1 VEPKKFP
8 SFTWMFVAVL
18 LLVALPT
25 FGVGVYIAATSKQF
39 GLLAAGCACIVAV
52 LLAWPLARAIESLR
66 DANLQAFH
74 QLTAPLNE
82 RVQQINS
89 ALSQICD
96 RQLLS
101 DRAKSVAYRD
111 KDREALRGAINEEM
125 SRQDWEAAMAL
136 ANDIET
142 EFGYKQEADRLR
154 AEINQRWQEV
164 TRRQIND
171 VVATI
176 DRHARAEQWQDAF
189 RAAEKLL
196 QQFPNDPQ
204 VRGLPQDIENRRRG
218 RKQQLIDSL
227 REAEARHDVDGGME
241 LLRQLD
247 LYLTP
252 QEAEHLRDSARNVIR
267 EKLNSLRTQFSVAVQ
282 DHKWQEA
289 ISVGE
294 EIMRDFPNTKIAEE
308 VRERMDTMRRRA
320 NSGQEMKA

>member
-1 VEPKKFP
+1 MEPKKFP

-18 LLVALPT
+18 VLVALPT
-25 FGVGVYIAATSKQF
+25 FGVGVYVASTSKQF
-39 GLLAAGCACIVAV
+39 GLLAAGCASIVAV
-52 LLAWPLARAIESLR
+52 LLAWPISRALESMR
-66 DANLQAFH
+66 DANTECFDH
-74 QLTAPLNE
+74 MTAPLYE
-82 RVQQINS
+82 RLQQINI
-89 ALSQICD
+89 ALNQIGD
-96 RQLLS
+96 QQLLS
-101 DRAKSVAYRD
+101 DRAKAVAYRE
-111 KDREALRGAINEEM
+111 KDREALRRAINEEM
-125 SRQDWEAAMAL
+125 GRQDWEAAMAL
-136 ANDIET
+136 ANDIEA

-154 AEINQRWQEV
+154 GEINQRWQEV
-164 TRRQIND
+164 ARKQINE

-282 DHKWQEA
+282 DHKWAEA

-320 NSGQEMKA
+320 NSGQEVKT